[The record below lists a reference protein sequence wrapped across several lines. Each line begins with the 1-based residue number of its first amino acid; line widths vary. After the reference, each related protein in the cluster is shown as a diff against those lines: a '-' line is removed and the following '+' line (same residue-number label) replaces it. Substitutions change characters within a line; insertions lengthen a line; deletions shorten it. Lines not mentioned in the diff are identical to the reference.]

1 MTREEFTDV
10 LEMMTD
16 PATIATTDT
25 HDILYMN
32 AAARKLWG
40 REDGSW
46 QHCWDTMRNSEKPC
60 EQCHMCRILPAAPH
74 EWDYKNYDRKTVYH
88 NISRMVEFDP
98 EHPTFLEIVRGSD
111 ERNEERPADPEKG
124 GEACG

>member
-1 MTREEFTDV
+1 MTREELTDV

-32 AAARKLWG
+32 TAARKLWG

-111 ERNEERPADPEKG
+111 ELNEERPADPEKG
-124 GEACG
+124 CEACG

>member
-111 ERNEERPADPEKG
+111 ELNEERPADPEKG
-124 GEACG
+124 CEACG